1 MTQSGLA
8 PTLAAAATG
17 IGILLG
23 GAGAADAA
31 SFFVQHVGTTT
42 EAVSFAQ
49 FDPSQGTLT
58 QVNVTL
64 SNVLVGGEG
73 SAISITGAEGG
84 SSGSTGFTADL
95 LITGPGATTL
105 FSGIYG
111 ATSGCTVQGS
121 FVISSCFD
129 SAPPSDQNP
138 TAFTPNPVAITGAG
152 VAPFIGLGTVDL
164 TAAIANFLEDN
175 LACNLLSG
183 SLPDA
188 ACTPANGINWSGD
201 LTVTYDFT
209 PAENTVPEPASLAL
223 LGLGLAGLGW
233 VRRLRPHPR

>member
-8 PTLAAAATG
+8 PILAAAAAG

-31 SFFVQHVGTTT
+31 SFFVQHVGNTTDP
-42 EAVSFAQ
+42 VSFNQ
-49 FDPSQGTLT
+49 FDPGQGTLT
-58 QVNVTL
+58 QVNITL

-105 FSGIYG
+105 FSGVYG
-111 ATSGCTVQGS
+111 ASSGCTVEGFGS
-121 FVISSCFD
+121 ISSCFD
-129 SAPPSDQNP
+129 IVPASDQNP

-152 VAPFIGLGTVDL
+152 VTPFIGLGTVDL
-164 TAAIANFLEDN
+164 TAAIANFLEEN
-175 LACNLLSG
+175 LTCNLLSG
-183 SLPDA
+183 SLPEA
-188 ACTPANGINWSGD
+188 GCFPANGINWSGD

-209 PAENTVPEPASLAL
+209 PAESTVPEPASLAL
-223 LGLGLAGLGW
+223 LGFGLAGLGW
-233 VRRLRPHPR
+233 ARQRRRA